1 MIEVLT
7 AASHLQISTALDL
20 CSDYII
26 SRLTFS
32 NADDFLHVADTYT
45 LNRVIEFYTN
55 KVLTKFPEFTKTEQ
69 FLAVSVSDLS
79 RYLRDDKLHVHSER
93 AIYDVVARWFQ
104 HDQSRIKSLNDVL
117 LHIRFGLMTDAQLVE
132 LTQHWLTTSFPP
144 AMKYIND
151 GRKYHYEVPR
161 GHPTLTTS
169 SQVQYEFSRGHLTLT
184 TSSQVSYEVIPCSLL
199 ALRYSMKSQKAI
211 SRLPLAVLL

>member
-104 HDQSRIKSLNDVL
+104 HDQSRVHQCGGWTTVFLQVL
-117 LHIRFGLMTDAQLVE
+117 RRRRWPAGTSGYLR
-132 LTQHWLTTSFPP
+132 TTP
-144 AMKYIND
+144 
-151 GRKYHYEVPR
+151 G
-161 GHPTLTTS
+161 
-169 SQVQYEFSRGHLTLT
+169 
-184 TSSQVSYEVIPCSLL
+184 
-199 ALRYSMKSQKAI
+199 
-211 SRLPLAVLL
+211 